1 MPRTRFD
8 KKKHDKLSVLVC
20 GYVYKDGGT
29 LADGA
34 DKTGMS
40 RATLCR
46 RLAQPGGFTVD
57 ELGQLI
63 GGENAAGACADNNDI
78 VFHGIFLQRAKNAG
92 CLQVKETG
100 RQPYYRLYLYLM
112 RKYTNTMYTK
122 KQA

>member
-20 GYVYKDGGT
+20 GNDYKDGGT

-57 ELGQLI
+57 ELLK
-63 GGENAAGACADNNDI
+63 
-78 VFHGIFLQRAKNAG
+78 L
-92 CLQVKETG
+92 G
-100 RQPYYRLYLYLM
+100 RQYHIPIEDIRAAIQY
-112 RKYTNTMYTK
+112 
-122 KQA
+122 